1 MLLKNIWKIRTATAR
16 DTLLWMKNTNNNIK
30 FTHAINANYNNKI
43 SHNKNMLIF
52 HNNNKHFSTF
62 KRHKQSRK
70 TSKQVQNKQEMWR
83 NKLNNEPRRGAKGKY
98 GKTRAEK
105 RAHYQMVKQ
114 QKMKNKLFK
123 QPKKSNKN
131 NNNTNYIQEQQ
142 RYLPQNYEQRLAIEG
157 DEADMLSH
165 FTADNDLLSSQQNQ
179 MSKLYDILLKNR
191 EWKNKTQYGYTLATC
206 TPKTQEVYLEIDE
219 VMFKIDP
226 NSIEYLRAMDEYVA
240 PKVYDRLDELIF
252 LEEKYLRNENERKH
266 RRIMHDKNYLYA
278 KLVEGYATYASY
290 RNEDPKLQKMLYE
303 HAIGIYREMFR
314 NGTLPTLPMYEALM
328 QYELLRDNYE
338 GVLSYLSEAQSE
350 GYEMTMKMANIKL
363 MACAKVQLSPA
374 HQTWGDRRT
383 TNHILYLTEKCFV
396 DHFNNLNGF
405 FPNFKTF
412 KALMIAYSRCGE
424 LQSAYRLMSI
434 LDSHSFIEV
443 SIQEYSKMFELLFET
458 HYNSIIVPRK
468 ERKRVKFEINRLKRI
483 RQNKTL
489 AAPKLDW
496 NFLRLSMF
504 PKREDDAVEKL
515 NEFWGNPFGVNGD
528 DGGEHDFLGAGTNN
542 DSDSLITN
550 LLDDSN
556 VGSSSNNN
564 NNNSDNSMEER
575 DDEEEEKSF
584 INIADDTENVFLI
597 DDKDNL
603 IVDNNDDDEIHDDDD
618 DNDDSFSKFHDEEYD
633 NEDDDFMEDPKTTV
647 MIKYAADAARAEA
660 EFDGTYKEEDWEENI
675 MDYMKD
681 SITSPQDQHIESIG
695 LKELVTTTTDVQ
707 VLRSNFNEESV
718 IESALNCFDKMLDA
732 YEIQPNIHHLN
743 KLLRMYTSTYRLTRA
758 RELFEL
764 FESKYN
770 VEPNPKTYKLLIEMY
785 SRSNRFQMAKEIY
798 EDSVKRGVGVSS
810 TILQG
815 TILRSFLRH
824 KKYKEALKVMKNMSR
839 RGVYINERDVYQ
851 LRDAIEKKTLT
862 YSSGKKVDRRVLNE
876 LVTYLPEDPHRVR
889 KIMKEHLKQHKKVKK
904 IVKKVKF

>member
-1 MLLKNIWKIRTATAR
+1 
-16 DTLLWMKNTNNNIK
+16 
-30 FTHAINANYNNKI
+30 
-43 SHNKNMLIF
+43 
-52 HNNNKHFSTF
+52 
-62 KRHKQSRK
+62 
-70 TSKQVQNKQEMWR
+70 
-83 NKLNNEPRRGAKGKY
+83 
-98 GKTRAEK
+98 
-105 RAHYQMVKQ
+105 
-114 QKMKNKLFK
+114 
-123 QPKKSNKN
+123 
-131 NNNTNYIQEQQ
+131 
-142 RYLPQNYEQRLAIEG
+142 
-157 DEADMLSH
+157 
-165 FTADNDLLSSQQNQ
+165 
-179 MSKLYDILLKNR
+179 
-191 EWKNKTQYGYTLATC
+191 
-206 TPKTQEVYLEIDE
+206 
-219 VMFKIDP
+219 
-226 NSIEYLRAMDEYVA
+226 
-240 PKVYDRLDELIF
+240 
-252 LEEKYLRNENERKH
+252 
-266 RRIMHDKNYLYA
+266 
-278 KLVEGYATYASY
+278 
-290 RNEDPKLQKMLYE
+290 
-303 HAIGIYREMFR
+303 
-314 NGTLPTLPMYEALM
+314 
-328 QYELLRDNYE
+328 
-338 GVLSYLSEAQSE
+338 
-350 GYEMTMKMANIKL
+350 
-363 MACAKVQLSPA
+363 
-374 HQTWGDRRT
+374 
-383 TNHILYLTEKCFV
+383 
-396 DHFNNLNGF
+396 
-405 FPNFKTF
+405 
-412 KALMIAYSRCGE
+412 
-424 LQSAYRLMSI
+424 
-434 LDSHSFIEV
+434 
-443 SIQEYSKMFELLFET
+443 
-458 HYNSIIVPRK
+458 
-468 ERKRVKFEINRLKRI
+468 
-483 RQNKTL
+483 
-489 AAPKLDW
+489 
-496 NFLRLSMF
+496 
-504 PKREDDAVEKL
+504 
-515 NEFWGNPFGVNGD
+515 
-528 DGGEHDFLGAGTNN
+528 
-542 DSDSLITN
+542 
-550 LLDDSN
+550 
-556 VGSSSNNN
+556 
-564 NNNSDNSMEER
+564 MEER
-575 DDEEEEKSF
+575 DEEEKSF

-618 DNDDSFSKFHDEEYD
+618 DDDDSFSKFHDEEYD

-889 KIMKEHLKQHKKVKK
+889 KIMKEHLKQHKKVNK